1 MNEQVASKNA
11 YIYIYNVS
19 KVLIISSHVL
29 MNKHR

>member
-11 YIYIYNVS
+11 YIYNVS